1 MSSAA
6 NRMSRRG
13 DRRAHRR
20 SRQHRSEHR
29 HPHRRPIAYAA
40 LCVAL
45 TASLLA
51 APSPA
56 AAQTADITSQRY
68 ASSNVYNIAAAVA
81 GGTCD
86 TKAGSHSIALASGE
100 NWPDALAG
108 ASLDRPLLLT
118 KQAFLPAITRSYLE
132 PCASHPKAKV
142 IILGGTA
149 AVSEGVAETLRAMGY
164 RVDRYAG
171 EDRYATA
178 RRIARQFAPDDIANV
193 YLASGANFADA
204 VAAAPSVTNDTP
216 LILTTPAKLHD
227 EARRFLTDAD
237 RSVAKVTILGGN
249 AAVSAEVEA
258 EIEALGIETDRIA
271 GATRYETAAL
281 IARRALASPGC
292 HPVTDVAVASGTV
305 PYGGLVAGAVREPC
319 QPLLLAPDPGS
330 PVPDALVEFGRDWNL
345 AIGTSTPARVI
356 GIGSSSVIASA
367 ALVAVATGVASAST
381 DAGAVPGT
389 QDWSRV
395 AQAVVLVE
403 CLDTSGR
410 TLQRG
415 SGFAVGNGRQIVT
428 NYHVIERSPGRRC
441 GRIWV
446 SLDGTFTEA
455 PGNRI
460 PVTLEREAPDH
471 DLALLKLDEGTAQ
484 LRTLTLSTE
493 SLRAG
498 EPITAIGYPRVGG
511 DTLTLTTGRY
521 SGTAVING
529 VTWIKTDTP
538 LAPGNSGGPVF
549 NDRQEV
555 IGVATALRISS
566 SASGATLGTL
576 SLLVPA
582 DDVAAL
588 IAGDIGS

>member
-6 NRMSRRG
+6 NSTSRHAGSRR
-13 DRRAHRR
+13 
-20 SRQHRSEHR
+20 HR
-29 HPHRRPIAYAA
+29 HPRPDRGEPRHPRQRSLAYAA
-40 LCVAL
+40 ICVAL

-56 AAQTADITSQRY
+56 AAQTADITAQRL
-68 ASSNVYNIAAAVA
+68 ASSNFYDIAAAVA
-81 GGTCD
+81 GSTCD
-86 TKAGSHSIALASGE
+86 SKAGSHSVALASGE

-108 ASLDRPLLLT
+108 AALDRPLLLT
-118 KQAFLPAITRSYLE
+118 KQAFLPAVTRAYLA

-149 AVSEGVAETLRAMGY
+149 AVSEEVAEALRAMGY

-171 EDRYATA
+171 DDRYATA

-204 VAAAPSVTNDTP
+204 VAAAPNVTNDTP
-216 LILTTPAKLHD
+216 LILTTPTKLHD
-227 EARRFLTDAD
+227 EARRFLTEAD

-249 AAVSAEVEA
+249 AAVSASVEA

-271 GATRYETAAL
+271 GANRYETAAL
-281 IARRALASPGC
+281 IARRALATPDC
-292 HPVTDVAVASGTV
+292 HPVTDVAVAGGTV

-319 QPLLLAPDPGS
+319 QPLLLAPDPGN

-345 AIGTSTPARVI
+345 ASGTSTTAKVT
-356 GIGSSSVIASA
+356 GIGSSSVVASA
-367 ALVAVATGVASAST
+367 ALVAVATGVATGSADS
-381 DAGAVPGT
+381 GAVPGS

-395 AQAVVLVE
+395 ADGVVLVE

-410 TLQRG
+410 TVQRG

-428 NYHVIERSPGRRC
+428 NYHVIEESPGRRC

-455 PGNRI
+455 PSRRF
-460 PVTLEREAPDH
+460 PVTLERAAPDH
-471 DLALLKLDEGTAQ
+471 DLALLEIDEGTAQ

-493 SLRAG
+493 ALRAG

-555 IGVATALRISS
+555 IGVATALRIARSS
-566 SASGATLGTL
+566 SGTTLGTL

-582 DDVAAL
+582 ADAAAL
-588 IAGDIGS
+588 LVGDIGS

>member
-1 MSSAA
+1 MA
-6 NRMSRRG
+6 
-13 DRRAHRR
+13 
-20 SRQHRSEHR
+20 
-29 HPHRRPIAYAA
+29 
-40 LCVAL
+40 
-45 TASLLA
+45 ASLLA
-51 APSPA
+51 APAGPA
-56 AAQTADITSQRY
+56 AAQSAEANADITARRI

-86 TKAGSHSIALASGE
+86 SDTGSHSIALASGE

-108 ASLDRPLLLT
+108 AALDRPLLLT
-118 KQAFLPAITRSYLE
+118 KQAFLPAITRAYLE

-149 AVSEGVAETLRAMGY
+149 AVSEDVAETLRTMGY
-164 RVDRYAG
+164 RVDRYSG
-171 EDRYATA
+171 DDRYATA
-178 RRIARQFAPDDIANV
+178 RRVARQFAPDDIANV

-204 VAAAPSVTNDTP
+204 VAAAPSVTSDAP
-216 LILTTPAKLHD
+216 LILTTPDELHD
-227 EARRFLTDAD
+227 QARRFLTDAD
-237 RSVAKVTILGGN
+237 RTVDKVTILGGN
-249 AAVSAEVEA
+249 AAVSADVEA

-281 IARRALASPGC
+281 IARRALSAAGC

-319 QPLLLAPDPGS
+319 QPLLLAPAPGS
-330 PVPDALVEFGRDWNL
+330 PVPAVLTEFGRDWNL
-345 AIGTSTPARVI
+345 AIGTSTKATVT

-367 ALVAVATGVASAST
+367 ALVAVATGIATGSA
-381 DAGAVPGT
+381 DAGAEPGSL
-389 QDWSRV
+389 DWSRV
-395 AQAVVLVE
+395 AEAVVRVE
-403 CLDTSGR
+403 CLDPSGR
-410 TLQRG
+410 TRRYG

-428 NYHVIERSPGRRC
+428 NFHVIEESPGRVC

-455 PGNRI
+455 PSRKF
-460 PVTLEREAPDH
+460 PVTVEREAPDH

-493 SLRAG
+493 ELRAG
-498 EPITAIGYPRVGG
+498 ETITAIGYPSVGG

-529 VTWIKTDTP
+529 MTWIKTDTP
-538 LAPGNSGGPVF
+538 IAPGNSGGPVF

-555 IGVATALRISS
+555 IGIATSLRLAR
-566 SASGATLGTL
+566 SASGGTLGTL

-582 DDVAAL
+582 ADAAAL
-588 IAGDIGS
+588 LAGDIGE

>member
-6 NRMSRRG
+6 NSTSRRAG
-13 DRRAHRR
+13 SRQQRHPRSHRGEQRR
-20 SRQHRSEHR
+20 SWRRSL
-29 HPHRRPIAYAA
+29 AGAA
-40 LCVAL
+40 ICVAL
-45 TASLLA
+45 TGSLLA

-56 AAQTADITSQRY
+56 GAQTADITAQRI
-68 ASSNVYNIAAAVA
+68 ASSNFFNIAAAVA

-86 TKAGSHSIALASGE
+86 SDTGSHSVALASGE

-108 ASLDRPLLLT
+108 AALDRPLLLT
-118 KQAFLPAITRSYLE
+118 KQAFLPAITREYLE

-149 AVSEGVAETLRAMGY
+149 AVSEEVAETLRAMGY
-164 RVDRYAG
+164 RVDRYSG
-171 EDRYATA
+171 DDRYATA
-178 RRIARQFAPDDIANV
+178 RRIAGQFAPDDIANV
-193 YLASGANFADA
+193 YLASGVNFADA
-204 VAAAPSVTNDTP
+204 VAAAPSVTADTP

-237 RSVAKVTILGGN
+237 RSVAKVTILGGH
-249 AAVSAEVEA
+249 AAVSAGVEA
-258 EIEALGIETDRIA
+258 EIEALGIDTDRIA

-281 IARRALASPGC
+281 IARRALATASC
-292 HPVTDVAVASGTV
+292 HPVVDVAVASGTV

-319 QPLLLAPDPGS
+319 QPLLLAPDPGD
-330 PVPDALVEFGRDWNL
+330 PVPEALVEFGRDRSL
-345 AIGTSTPARVI
+345 AIGTSTKATVT

-367 ALVAVATGVASAST
+367 ALVAVATGVATGST
-381 DAGAVPGT
+381 ESGTVPGS

-395 AQAVVLVE
+395 AEAVVLVE

-415 SGFAVGNGRQIVT
+415 SGFAMGNGRQIVT
-428 NYHVIERSPGRRC
+428 NYHVVERSPGRQC

-446 SLDGTFTEA
+446 SLGGTFTEA
-455 PGNRI
+455 PGQRI
-460 PVTLEREAPDH
+460 PVTLERAAPDH
-471 DLALLKLDEGTAQ
+471 DLALLRIDEGTAQ
-484 LRTLTLSTE
+484 LRTLVLSTE
-493 SLRAG
+493 ELRAG

-538 LAPGNSGGPVF
+538 LAPGNSGGPVL

-555 IGVATALRISS
+555 IGVATALRIAS
-566 SASGATLGTL
+566 SASGTTLGTL

-588 IAGDIGS
+588 LAGDIGD